1 MAEET
6 LTQNTSGEFQKIQ
19 DESPITINAQ
29 YIKDLSFETPT
40 APGIFSLIQQ
50 TAPDVHVDV
59 NVTSNEFQA
68 GVYEVVLSLSARC
81 NVGDDTAFIAEL
93 EYAGLF
99 TLNVEEEVKSAILM
113 VECPRLLFPFARK
126 ILAETSREGGFPPVM
141 LGVID
146 FARLYQ
152 SQIHQSSNDSTE

>member
-40 APGIFSLIQQ
+40 APGIFSLIQE
-50 TAPDVHVDV
+50 TAPDVHIDV

-68 GVYEVVLSLSARC
+68 GIYEVVLCLSAQC
-81 NVGDDTAFIAEL
+81 NVGDDTAFILEL

-99 TLNVEEEVKSAILM
+99 TLNVEEKVKSAVLM
-113 VECPRLLFPFARK
+113 IECPQLLFPFARK

-141 LGVID
+141 LGTID

-152 SQIHQSSNDSTE
+152 SQMHQPNNDSTE

>member
-6 LTQNTSGEFQKIQ
+6 AAQNSNGEFQKVQ
-19 DESPITINAQ
+19 DESPIIINAQ

-40 APGIFSLIQQ
+40 APGIFNLIQQ
-50 TAPDVHVDV
+50 SAPDVHIDV
-59 NVTSNEFQA
+59 NVTSSEFQT
-68 GVYEVVLSLSARC
+68 GIYEVVLCLSAQC
-81 NVGDDTAFIAEL
+81 NVGDDTAFILEL

-99 TLNVEEEVKSAILM
+99 TLNVEEKVKSAVLM
-113 VECPRLLFPFARK
+113 IECARLLFPFARK

-141 LGVID
+141 LGMID

>member
-6 LTQNTSGEFQKIQ
+6 VAQNTNGEFQKVQ
-19 DESPITINAQ
+19 DEPPITVNAQ

-50 TAPDVHVDV
+50 NAPDVHIDV

-68 GVYEVVLSLSARC
+68 GIYEVVLNLSARC

-99 TLNVEEEVKSAILM
+99 TLNVEEKIRSAVLM
-113 VECPRLLFPFARK
+113 IECPRLLFPFARK

-141 LGVID
+141 LGPID

-152 SQIHQSSNDSTE
+152 SQMHQPPNVSVE

>member
-1 MAEET
+1 MADET
-6 LTQNTSGEFQKIQ
+6 VDQNTNGEFQKAQ
-19 DESPITINAQ
+19 DESPITVNAQ

-40 APGIFSLIQQ
+40 APGIFSVIQQ
-50 TAPDVHVDV
+50 NAPDVHIDV

-68 GVYEVVLSLSARC
+68 GIYEVVLSLSARC

-99 TLNVEEEVKSAILM
+99 TLHVEDEIRPAVLM
-113 VECPRLLFPFARK
+113 IECPRLLFPFARK

-141 LGVID
+141 LGPID
-146 FARLYQ
+146 FARLYR
-152 SQIHQSSNDSTE
+152 SQIQQPSSDNAE

>member
-6 LTQNTSGEFQKIQ
+6 VAQNSNGEFQKAQ
-19 DESPITINAQ
+19 DESPIIVNAQ

-50 TAPDVHVDV
+50 TAPDVHIDV
-59 NVTSNEFQA
+59 NVTSSEFQA
-68 GVYEVVLSLSARC
+68 GIYEVVLSLSARC

-99 TLNVEEEVKSAILM
+99 TLNLEEEARSAVLM
-113 VECPRLLFPFARK
+113 IECPRLLFPFARK

-141 LGVID
+141 LGPID

-152 SQIHQSSNDSTE
+152 SQIHQKANDSTE

>member
-6 LTQNTSGEFQKIQ
+6 VAQNTNGEFQKTQ
-19 DESPITINAQ
+19 DESPITVNAQ

-50 TAPDVHVDV
+50 NAPDVHIDV

-68 GVYEVVLSLSARC
+68 GIYEVVLSLSARC

-99 TLNVEEEVKSAILM
+99 TLNVEKEIRSAVLM
-113 VECPRLLFPFARK
+113 IECPRLLFPFARK

-141 LGVID
+141 LGPID

-152 SQIHQSSNDSTE
+152 SQIYQPPNESVE